1 VVRYL
6 KFKQILSLEHVIFH
20 ISFTRS

>member
-6 KFKQILSLEHVIFH
+6 KFKQSLSLEHVIFH

>member
-1 VVRYL
+1 VVQYL
-6 KFKQILSLEHVIFH
+6 KLKQRLSLKHVIFC

>member
-6 KFKQILSLEHVIFH
+6 KFKQSLSLKHVIFH